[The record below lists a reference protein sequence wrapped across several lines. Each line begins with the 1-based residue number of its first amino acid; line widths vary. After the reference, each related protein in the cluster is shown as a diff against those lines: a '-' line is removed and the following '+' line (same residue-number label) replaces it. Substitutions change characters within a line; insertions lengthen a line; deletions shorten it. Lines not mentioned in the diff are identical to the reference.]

1 MRRLPGVLLGSL
13 CLPHQT
19 CLGPHFS
26 RNAENLVSTL
36 ALRFSIQQSLWHSC
50 VDFLSGSHLIL
61 SKKKKKKKGD
71 RDRIIS
77 AGRVESLR
85 IKLPGSALTKA
96 RTGAG
101 GREAATSSRKSEHIH
116 QKAVLCIHLAGTH
129 KFIFVLGSCFW
140 IFEI

>member
-13 CLPHQT
+13 CLLHQT

-36 ALRFSIQQSLWHSC
+36 APRFSIQQSLWYSC
-50 VDFLSGSHLIL
+50 VNFLSGSHLIL
-61 SKKKKKKKGD
+61 SKKKKKKGD

-116 QKAVLCIHLAGTH
+116 Q
-129 KFIFVLGSCFW
+129 
-140 IFEI
+140 